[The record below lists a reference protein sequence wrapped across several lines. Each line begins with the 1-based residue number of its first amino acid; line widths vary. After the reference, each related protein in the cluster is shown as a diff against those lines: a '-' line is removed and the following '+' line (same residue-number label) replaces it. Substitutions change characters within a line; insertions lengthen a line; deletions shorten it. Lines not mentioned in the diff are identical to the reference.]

1 MAEYDLID
9 ESLVGVLVRTRVRQ
23 YEERHPGCSVYAADR
38 RGMWDIRFTCGK
50 GRGRNGTAYISAP
63 EATGWVLK
71 IHWPGGAKGDIEK
84 LDFVNTAGIEGLI
97 LKALELEGEGKKPSR
112 AKR

>member
-1 MAEYDLID
+1 MAEYDLVD

-23 YEERHPGCSVYAADR
+23 FEESHPGCSVYAADR

-50 GRGRNGTAYISAP
+50 GRTRRGTAYISAP
-63 EATGWVLK
+63 GATGWVVK

-84 LDFVNTAGIEGLI
+84 LDFTNTAGVEGLI
-97 LKALELEGEGKKPSR
+97 LKALEWEGEGEKNPRKKR
-112 AKR
+112 